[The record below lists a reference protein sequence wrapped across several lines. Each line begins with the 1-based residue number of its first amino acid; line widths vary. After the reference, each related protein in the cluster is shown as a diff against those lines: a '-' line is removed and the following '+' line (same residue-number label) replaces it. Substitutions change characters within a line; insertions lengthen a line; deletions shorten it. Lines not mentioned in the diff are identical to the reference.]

1 MSRVEEKNTINKYL
15 QCILMEKGFEQGML
29 ARPLSAKRKY
39 LISLVA
45 IADGNF
51 FLHLEGSF
59 FSFPSEMDKNVMRKT
74 RNLYSQT

>member
-1 MSRVEEKNTINKYL
+1 
-15 QCILMEKGFEQGML
+15 MEKGFEQGML

-59 FSFPSEMDKNVMRKT
+59 FSFPSEMSKNAMRKT

>member
-1 MSRVEEKNTINKYL
+1 
-15 QCILMEKGFEQGML
+15 MEKGFEQGML

-59 FSFPSEMDKNVMRKT
+59 FSFPSERAKMP
-74 RNLYSQT
+74 

>member
-1 MSRVEEKNTINKYL
+1 
-15 QCILMEKGFEQGML
+15 MEKGFEQGML

-59 FSFPSEMDKNVMRKT
+59 FSFPSERAKMPWEKQEISIVRH
-74 RNLYSQT
+74 S